1 MPLIN
6 IKHGGVNTEYCFGP
20 DGNTAFKCECN
31 PRFDG
36 LRCEIFNAGDIDL
49 CAVNEIPI
57 ECGNG
62 TCIGGT
68 CNCDNDYVNIDNFCE
83 ETCALTPCQDSDL
96 ISFSIDK
103 KEIRMSFR
111 RIMNSNDF

>member
-1 MPLIN
+1 M
-6 IKHGGVNTEYCFGP
+6 
-20 DGNTAFKCECN
+20 
-31 PRFDG
+31 
-36 LRCEIFNAGDIDL
+36 
-49 CAVNEIPI
+49 CAVNGNPI

-96 ISFSIDK
+96 RSFSIDK
-103 KEIRMSFR
+103 NEIRMSYQR
-111 RIMNSNDF
+111 KMNFFDTLLSIIYTYQEILHT